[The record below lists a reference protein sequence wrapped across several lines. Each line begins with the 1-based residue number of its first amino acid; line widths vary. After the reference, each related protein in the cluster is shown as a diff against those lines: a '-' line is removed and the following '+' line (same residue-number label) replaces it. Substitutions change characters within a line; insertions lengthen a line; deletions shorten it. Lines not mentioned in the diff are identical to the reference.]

1 MKVSLP
7 EGEISRPLFFLV
19 RWLSASV
26 AYLWGAMLLLVASAS
41 PARAGDTAAEVRQW
55 LDKMSHSSQK
65 INFEGTF
72 VYRRGDQVT
81 AMKIVHV
88 ADENGE
94 RERLSSLNGPV
105 REIVRDRGVA
115 RITMDKKSVVIEKRG
130 GARSLASKTPEQI
143 DQIEKYY
150 GFSLGGESRT
160 ANRLVRIVNIVPKDA
175 YRYGYRVSLDQQTGT
190 MLQSDLLNEEGTPI
204 EQVMFIT
211 FDLLDKVPPA
221 MREPARHGESA
232 SIHPDGS
239 QVSQPL
245 AGGEGWRVG
254 RMPGGFV
261 LAEHYRHQVPHSQTF
276 MNHMVLTDG
285 LASVSVFIEKNNS
298 HHASPFVGVSRMGV
312 ANAYGTRINDYQVTV
327 VGEVPVATVEMIGKS
342 IKHHGPGTA
351 K

>member
-1 MKVSLP
+1 MVTTSL
-7 EGEISRPLFFLV
+7 
-19 RWLSASV
+19 
-26 AYLWGAMLLLVASAS
+26 
-41 PARAGDTAAEVRQW
+41 ARAGDTAAEVRQW

-94 RERLSSLNGPV
+94 REKLSSLNGPV
-105 REIVRDRGVA
+105 REIIRDKGVA
-115 RITMDKKSVVIEKRG
+115 RITTDKKSVVIEKRG
-130 GARSLASKTPEQI
+130 ASRSLASKTPEQI

-150 GFSLGGESRT
+150 SFSSGGESR
-160 ANRLVRIVNIVPKDA
+160 AASRPVRIVNIVPKDD

-190 MLQSDLLNEEGTPI
+190 MLQSDLLNEEGAPI

-221 MREPARHGESA
+221 MREPAKHGEPAGIPS
-232 SIHPDGS
+232 DGS

-245 AGGEGWRVG
+245 TGGEGWRVG

-261 LAEHYRHQVPHSQTF
+261 LAEHYRHQVPHSQVF

-285 LASVSVFIEKNNS
+285 LASVSIFIEKNNS

-342 IKHHGPGTA
+342 IKYQSPGAA

>member
-1 MKVSLP
+1 MKASLR
-7 EGEISRPLFFLV
+7 ELGRARPFFFFV
-19 RWLSASV
+19 RWSSRIAAYPLGVLVLLAATLSH
-26 AYLWGAMLLLVASAS
+26 
-41 PARAGDTAAEVRQW
+41 ARASDAAAEVRQW

-94 RERLSSLNGPV
+94 REKLSSLNGPV
-105 REIVRDRGVA
+105 REIVREKGVA
-115 RITMDKKSVVIEKRG
+115 RITMDKKSVVVEKRS
-130 GARSLASKTPEQI
+130 ASRSLVSKTPEQI

-150 GFSLGGESRT
+150 SFSSGGESR
-160 ANRLVRIVNIVPKDA
+160 AASRPVRVVNIVPRDA

-190 MLQSDLLNEEGTPI
+190 MLQSDLLNEEGVPI

-211 FDLLDKVPPA
+211 FELLEKAPPA
-221 MREPARHGESA
+221 MREPAKHGESA
-232 SIHPDGS
+232 SMHPDGP

-245 AGGEGWRVG
+245 TGGEGWKVG
-254 RMPGGFV
+254 KMPGGFI
-261 LAEHYRHQVPHSQTF
+261 LTEHYRHQVPHSQAI

-285 LASVSVFIEKNNS
+285 LASVSVFIEKNNA

-327 VGEVPVATVEMIGKS
+327 VGEVPVATVEMIGRS
-342 IKHHGPGTA
+342 IKYQGPGAA

>member
-1 MKVSLP
+1 MNIPKGPRMSISLP
-7 EGEISRPLFFLV
+7 KLGRARPLFFLV
-19 RWLSASV
+19 RWLV

-41 PARAGDTAAEVRQW
+41 SARAGDTAAEVRQW

-150 GFSLGGESRT
+150 DFSLGGESRT

-221 MREPARHGESA
+221 VREPAG
-232 SIHPDGS
+232 IHPDGS
-239 QVSQPL
+239 QVSQPLL

-261 LAEHYRHQVPHSQTF
+261 LAEHYRHQVPHSQAF

-342 IKHHGPGTA
+342 IKHHGPGAA

>member
-1 MKVSLP
+1 MSVSLSKL
-7 EGEISRPLFFLV
+7 GRARPLFFFV
-19 RWLSASV
+19 RWVSKAV
-26 AYLWGAMLLLVASAS
+26 AYLWGAVLLLVVSAS
-41 PARAGDTAAEVRQW
+41 TARAADTAAEVRQW

-94 RERLSSLNGPV
+94 REKLSSLNGPV
-105 REIVRDRGVA
+105 REIIRERGVA

-130 GARSLASKTPEQI
+130 ASRSLASKTPEQI
-143 DQIEKYY
+143 DQIEKFYS
-150 GFSLGGESRT
+150 FSSGGESR
-160 ANRLVRIVNIVPKDA
+160 AASRPVRVVNIVPRDA

-190 MLQSDLLNEEGTPI
+190 MLQSDLLNEEGVPI

-211 FDLLDKVPPA
+211 FDLLDKVPPT
-221 MREPARHGESA
+221 MREPARHGDPASA
-232 SIHPDGS
+232 HPDGP

-245 AGGEGWRVG
+245 PGGEGWKVG
-254 RMPGGFV
+254 KMPGGFI
-261 LAEHYRHQVPHSQTF
+261 LAEHYRHQVPHSQAF
-276 MNHMVLTDG
+276 MNHMVLSDG
-285 LASVSVFIEKNNS
+285 LASVSVFIEKNNP

-342 IKHHGPGTA
+342 IKHHSPGA
-351 K
+351 VK